1 MLPKTLKYQS
11 KVESAYA
18 RSVRSNIQPQT
29 TGPFNLGDTIVI
41 NLPTRAGLALIG
53 SESYLRFTVNI
64 TNGTADNAFRWDSCG
79 ASGIIQRL
87 RSFSGSNALED
98 LDNYGMCAKMLYDLQ
113 LPDDAVRGKFNV
125 MSGCRADLVSRTIN
139 NFPAVAMTNAAMAG
153 TSTTATEVNTAL
165 TALTLSINT
174 ALATATATNI
184 SSNQINSGER
194 IDPAGAVLGAGAT
207 LTATYCIPL
216 ISIFGVLCTN
226 NYFPLWECTSSPI
239 RLELTLVDS
248 LLKAM
253 NVKINTTASTCTIT
267 NVEYIASMLELSDPA
282 ISMIKDSLGGQPLQ
296 FVVPSW
302 RNYAF
307 NNTLTNG
314 STASIAFPIA
324 AKFSSVKSIF
334 VTCRDIGLGAAS
346 YFPFSSTSRN
356 ILQYQFRIGS
366 EVMPSKA
373 PSTPVEMF
381 VECMKAIGSFSD
393 INQQPSIEKASYTLV
408 SSGNTGALLDSAT
421 SVSSQHSGS
430 FYIGIDL
437 ETYANSDKTQIFSGY
452 NTNTSDIYCMID
464 YGTQTGNTAP
474 NCRFDAYCN
483 FDSVLVCQNDTC
495 YVRF

>member
-1 MLPKTLKYQS
+1 
-11 KVESAYA
+11 
-18 RSVRSNIQPQT
+18 
-29 TGPFNLGDTIVI
+29 
-41 NLPTRAGLALIG
+41 
-53 SESYLRFTVNI
+53 
-64 TNGTADNAFRWDSCG
+64 
-79 ASGIIQRL
+79 
-87 RSFSGSNALED
+87 
-98 LDNYGMCAKMLYDLQ
+98 
-113 LPDDAVRGKFNV
+113 
-125 MSGCRADLVSRTIN
+125 MSGCRNDLVSKTIN
-139 NFPAVAMTNAAMAG
+139 NFPNVVGGTVTDATANTGVGTAGSTNAIFASLV
-153 TSTTATEVNTAL
+153 T
-165 TALTLSINT
+165 SINT
-174 ALATATATNI
+174 ALATASSTNI
-184 SSNQINSGER
+184 SANQVNSGER
-194 IDPAGAVLGAGAT
+194 IDPAGALLGAGAT

-239 RLELTLVDS
+239 RLEIQLVDQ
-248 LLKAM
+248 LVKAM
-253 NVKINTTASTCTIT
+253 NVKTNNTAVSTCTIT

-282 ISMIKDSLGGQPLQ
+282 IAMIKDSLGGQPLQ

-314 STASIAFPIA
+314 SSASIAMPIA

-356 ILQYQFRIGS
+356 ILSYQFRIGS
-366 EVMPSKA
+366 EVMPSKS

-408 SSGNTGALLDSAT
+408 SSGNTAALLDSAI
-421 SVSSQHSGS
+421 SVSSQQSGS

-437 ETYANSDKTQIFSGY
+437 ENYANSDKTQIFSGY

-464 YGTQTGNTAP
+464 FGTQTGATSA
-474 NCRFDAYCN
+474 NCRLDAYCN
-483 FDSVLVCQNDTC
+483 FDAVIVCQNDTC

>member
-1 MLPKTLKYQS
+1 ML
-11 KVESAYA
+11 
-18 RSVRSNIQPQT
+18 
-29 TGPFNLGDTIVI
+29 
-41 NLPTRAGLALIG
+41 
-53 SESYLRFTVNI
+53 
-64 TNGTADNAFRWDSCG
+64 
-79 ASGIIQRL
+79 
-87 RSFSGSNALED
+87 
-98 LDNYGMCAKMLYDLQ
+98 AKLLYDLQ
-113 LPDDAVRGKFNV
+113 LPTDASYGKFNV
-125 MSGCRADLVSRTIN
+125 MAGCRGDLVSRTIN
-139 NFPAVAMTNAAMAG
+139 NFPNVVATAAVAAG
-153 TSTTATEVNTAL
+153 ANITVAEVNTAL
-165 TALTLSINT
+165 TGTVTSINT

-184 SSNQINSGER
+184 SANQINSGER
-194 IDPAGAVLGAGAT
+194 IDPAGAVLGAAAT

-226 NYFPLWECTSSPI
+226 NYFPLWECTSAPI

-267 NVEYIASMLELSDPA
+267 NVEYICSMLELSDPA

-356 ILQYQFRIGS
+356 IAQYQFRIGS

-373 PSTPVEMF
+373 PSTLVEMF

-408 SSGNTGALLDSAT
+408 SSGNTAALLDSAT

-483 FDSVLVCQNDTC
+483 FDAVIVCQNDTC
-495 YVRF
+495 YVRFENKYII